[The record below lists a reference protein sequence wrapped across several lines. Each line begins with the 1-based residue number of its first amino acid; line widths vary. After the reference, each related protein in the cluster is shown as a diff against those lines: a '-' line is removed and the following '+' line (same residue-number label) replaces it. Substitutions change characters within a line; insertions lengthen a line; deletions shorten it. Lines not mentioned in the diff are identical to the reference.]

1 MRGKGLKKKKNKF
14 PSKNQTVPYHEV
26 TSDVDPG
33 KRKNKQISELN
44 MELLRGHL
52 RSPFMQRFTKLS
64 LTNDIHIALLL
75 QTFGIPRFSK
85 SSSTI

>member
-1 MRGKGLKKKKNKF
+1 MGRKGLKKKRKNKF

-52 RSPFMQRFTKLS
+52 RSPFMQR
-64 LTNDIHIALLL
+64 IHK
-75 QTFGIPRFSK
+75 TESHK
-85 SSSTI
+85 